1 MSEAGKQNLPLLTE
15 ESWTLWRTIM
25 HGILYADDLYDIVT
39 GQERAA
45 NDATA
50 QQLAEFRKKEKK
62 ALKIILPTISKD
74 LVQYLPVPPTDPKA
88 VWDSLVSHF
97 ESASSL
103 NVYSL
108 KLKLFRMAL
117 TEKENP
123 IPWIRKRMEIYGQL
137 RQLGKDIEEKD
148 QVTETLG
155 MLPPTFYESVI
166 TSLMTQLPTR
176 DMSMMEVSEYLDN
189 FWKNKTGFHGNSKG
203 NTESAYTT
211 DYAGTNSSR
220 RGRGRGR
227 GGSRGGRGAVQGRAC
242 QSSIKCYGCG
252 GTGHVKRDCP
262 SVKEKKEQKDRSKIG
277 SMFFALSSN
286 AQSANF
292 CTNPEEVLLD
302 SGASSHMSCRRDCF
316 TDYKQLESPMAILAA
331 GNNAIQA
338 VGIGTL
344 NINIKYQD
352 GNVRTCTMANCL
364 HVPDLNFTLFSCDA
378 ALSNNRKITL
388 KKQIAKIV
396 EGGNVIATATKRGA
410 FYYLDC
416 DLKVTSNHN
425 VKGSNDAHRKNSVH
439 ETYECNNGNF
449 RAADESV
456 FSLNGRTTANIW
468 HQRFGHL
475 GENNLRKLIDSDMV
489 LNLDCSTKELDFCE
503 SCAIGKACSLP
514 FPRHSESRAT
524 EVLELLHTD
533 VIGPMQTP
541 SIGGAKYIVTF
552 IDDMSRFVWV
562 RFITHKSE
570 VLKKFKA
577 LVQQLETATGKKLKT
592 LRSDCGGEYVSK
604 EFEEFLE
611 EKGILHQK
619 SVPYCP
625 EQNGVA
631 ERMGRTL
638 VEKARAMLKGAGLS
652 NEFWAEAVANAAYVR
667 NRSPT
672 SSLENI
678 TPFEAWW
685 NKKPSVKHLRIF
697 GCKAYSHIPN
707 KFRQKL
713 DNRVVKCI
721 FLGYST
727 CSKAY
732 RLWSLDKRSLL
743 IRRNVIFDESSFG
756 TDETKA
762 EQLTDESTVNGVE
775 VSDCTGQG
783 NENTSIDE
791 HEEEVIPVRRT
802 ERVNA
807 GQPPERYG
815 EWEFNCKAAY
825 AVNPLNW
832 KEAMTSN
839 ESENWREAGEREY
852 QSLIDHDTWDLV
864 PLPRGKKL
872 IGSRMVFRVKYDEH
886 GQIERYKA
894 RLVAQ
899 GYSQEYGKDYL
910 QVFSPV
916 IRWESVRTLISMA
929 VQYGMEL
936 HQMDVD
942 VSFLNGNLKEEIY
955 MKQPDGFVVKGQE
968 NLVCKLKKSIYG
980 LKQSPRCWNEALDEH
995 LKKIGFIQSKA
1006 DPCLYIGKIDGELI
1020 FLAVY
1025 VDDIILASKKP
1036 EVIQKTKKLFASKFE
1051 VKDMGRLHYFLG
1063 VRIVQ
1068 NEGNVWI
1075 GQDRYL
1081 EEVLEKF
1088 GMQNAKSVA
1097 TPMEQNA
1104 KPQQVTKDSELF
1116 DSKLYQSAIG
1126 SLMYLANVTRPD
1138 ISYAVH
1144 KLAQYC
1150 NQPGTVHWSMVKR
1163 VLRYLCGTRKLGLLY
1178 QRTRDTSLYVFS
1190 DADFAG
1196 DLDTRKSTSG
1206 YTLLKNKGIVSW
1218 KSKKQSIVAQSTAE
1232 AEYVALYFAVQE
1244 CIWIRQL
1251 LQDLKEPQNKASVVY
1266 EDNQAAIKIS
1276 ENPIN
1281 HPKTK
1286 HIATKYHFT
1295 REQLESGQIALEFC
1309 PTEQMIADIM
1319 TKPLGRCRF
1328 ETLRRG
1334 LGLTAEPGA

>member
-1 MSEAGKQNLPLLTE
+1 
-15 ESWTLWRTIM
+15 
-25 HGILYADDLYDIVT
+25 
-39 GQERAA
+39 
-45 NDATA
+45 
-50 QQLAEFRKKEKK
+50 
-62 ALKIILPTISKD
+62 
-74 LVQYLPVPPTDPKA
+74 
-88 VWDSLVSHF
+88 
-97 ESASSL
+97 
-103 NVYSL
+103 
-108 KLKLFRMAL
+108 
-117 TEKENP
+117 
-123 IPWIRKRMEIYGQL
+123 
-137 RQLGKDIEEKD
+137 
-148 QVTETLG
+148 
-155 MLPPTFYESVI
+155 
-166 TSLMTQLPTR
+166 
-176 DMSMMEVSEYLDN
+176 
-189 FWKNKTGFHGNSKG
+189 
-203 NTESAYTT
+203 
-211 DYAGTNSSR
+211 
-220 RGRGRGR
+220 
-227 GGSRGGRGAVQGRAC
+227 
-242 QSSIKCYGCG
+242 
-252 GTGHVKRDCP
+252 
-262 SVKEKKEQKDRSKIG
+262 
-277 SMFFALSSN
+277 MFFTLSSN

-489 LNLDCSTKELDFCE
+489 LNLYCSTKELDFCE

-552 IDDMSRFVWV
+552 TDDMSRFVWV

-631 ERMGRTL
+631 EPMGRTL

-713 DNRVVKCI
+713 DNRAVKCI

-815 EWEFNCKAAY
+815 EWEFNCNAAY

-942 VSFLNGNLKEEIY
+942 VAFLNGNLKEEIY
-955 MKQPDGFVVKGQE
+955 MKQPDGLVVKGQE

-980 LKQSPRCWNEALDEH
+980 LKQSPCCWNEALDEH

-1020 FLAVY
+1020 CLAVY

-1126 SLMYLANVTRPD
+1126 SLMYLANVTQPD

-1144 KLAQYC
+1144 TLAQYC

-1276 ENPIN
+1276 ENPII

-1295 REQLESGQIALEFC
+1295 REQIESGQIALEFC

>member
-50 QQLAEFRKKEKK
+50 QQLAEFRKKEKR

-277 SMFFALSSN
+277 SMFFTLSSN

-449 RAADESV
+449 RAADENV
-456 FSLNGRTTANIW
+456 FSLNG
-468 HQRFGHL
+468 
-475 GENNLRKLIDSDMV
+475 
-489 LNLDCSTKELDFCE
+489 
-503 SCAIGKACSLP
+503 
-514 FPRHSESRAT
+514 
-524 EVLELLHTD
+524 
-533 VIGPMQTP
+533 
-541 SIGGAKYIVTF
+541 
-552 IDDMSRFVWV
+552 
-562 RFITHKSE
+562 
-570 VLKKFKA
+570 
-577 LVQQLETATGKKLKT
+577 
-592 LRSDCGGEYVSK
+592 
-604 EFEEFLE
+604 
-611 EKGILHQK
+611 
-619 SVPYCP
+619 
-625 EQNGVA
+625 VA
-631 ERMGRTL
+631 PL
-638 VEKARAMLKGAGLS
+638 Q
-652 NEFWAEAVANAAYVR
+652 
-667 NRSPT
+667 
-672 SSLENI
+672 
-678 TPFEAWW
+678 
-685 NKKPSVKHLRIF
+685 IF
-697 GCKAYSHIPN
+697 G
-707 KFRQKL
+707 
-713 DNRVVKCI
+713 
-721 FLGYST
+721 
-727 CSKAY
+727 
-732 RLWSLDKRSLL
+732 
-743 IRRNVIFDESSFG
+743 
-756 TDETKA
+756 
-762 EQLTDESTVNGVE
+762 
-775 VSDCTGQG
+775 
-783 NENTSIDE
+783 
-791 HEEEVIPVRRT
+791 
-802 ERVNA
+802 
-807 GQPPERYG
+807 
-815 EWEFNCKAAY
+815 
-825 AVNPLNW
+825 
-832 KEAMTSN
+832 
-839 ESENWREAGEREY
+839 
-852 QSLIDHDTWDLV
+852 
-864 PLPRGKKL
+864 
-872 IGSRMVFRVKYDEH
+872 
-886 GQIERYKA
+886 
-894 RLVAQ
+894 
-899 GYSQEYGKDYL
+899 
-910 QVFSPV
+910 
-916 IRWESVRTLISMA
+916 IS
-929 VQYGMEL
+929 
-936 HQMDVD
+936 
-942 VSFLNGNLKEEIY
+942 
-955 MKQPDGFVVKGQE
+955 
-968 NLVCKLKKSIYG
+968 
-980 LKQSPRCWNEALDEH
+980 
-995 LKKIGFIQSKA
+995 
-1006 DPCLYIGKIDGELI
+1006 
-1020 FLAVY
+1020 
-1025 VDDIILASKKP
+1025 
-1036 EVIQKTKKLFASKFE
+1036 
-1051 VKDMGRLHYFLG
+1051 
-1063 VRIVQ
+1063 
-1068 NEGNVWI
+1068 
-1075 GQDRYL
+1075 
-1081 EEVLEKF
+1081 
-1088 GMQNAKSVA
+1088 
-1097 TPMEQNA
+1097 
-1104 KPQQVTKDSELF
+1104 
-1116 DSKLYQSAIG
+1116 
-1126 SLMYLANVTRPD
+1126 
-1138 ISYAVH
+1138 
-1144 KLAQYC
+1144 
-1150 NQPGTVHWSMVKR
+1150 
-1163 VLRYLCGTRKLGLLY
+1163 
-1178 QRTRDTSLYVFS
+1178 
-1190 DADFAG
+1190 
-1196 DLDTRKSTSG
+1196 DLD
-1206 YTLLKNKGIVSW
+1206 I
-1218 KSKKQSIVAQSTAE
+1218 
-1232 AEYVALYFAVQE
+1232 
-1244 CIWIRQL
+1244 
-1251 LQDLKEPQNKASVVY
+1251 
-1266 EDNQAAIKIS
+1266 
-1276 ENPIN
+1276 
-1281 HPKTK
+1281 
-1286 HIATKYHFT
+1286 
-1295 REQLESGQIALEFC
+1295 
-1309 PTEQMIADIM
+1309 
-1319 TKPLGRCRF
+1319 
-1328 ETLRRG
+1328 
-1334 LGLTAEPGA
+1334 